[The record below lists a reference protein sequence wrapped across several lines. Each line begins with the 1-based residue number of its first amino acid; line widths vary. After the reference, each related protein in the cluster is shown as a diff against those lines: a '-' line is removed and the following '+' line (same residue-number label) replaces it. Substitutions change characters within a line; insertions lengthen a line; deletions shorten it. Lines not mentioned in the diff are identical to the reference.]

1 MSARPDAPLGLM
13 GGTFDPIH
21 YGHLRLALDAAEAL
35 KLDEVRWVPSGA
47 PGHRDAPHAAT
58 VDRLAM
64 LQMALADEPRFSLDP
79 AECDA
84 TAPTYTVHMLQRLRR
99 ELGSARPLVMI
110 IGMDSFVSLATWRE
124 WETLFDLA
132 HFAVAERPGY
142 ALNMDKL
149 PARLAH
155 DLGYPVSGDQM
166 MLDWRGLV
174 AERPG
179 YAVNVNKLPMQLA
192 EIYRARHAEPIT
204 LMKRAHGCIVHFP
217 STLLDISASDIRARI
232 ARGNS
237 VRYLIPETV
246 LRYIESKGL
255 YR

>member
-1 MSARPDAPLGLM
+1 M
-13 GGTFDPIH
+13 GGTFDPVH

-124 WETLFDLA
+124 WEALFDLA

-142 ALNMDKL
+142 VLNVDKL
-149 PARLAH
+149 PVR
-155 DLGYPVSGDQM
+155 
-166 MLDWRGLV
+166 
-174 AERPG
+174 
-179 YAVNVNKLPMQLA
+179 LA
-192 EIYRARHAEPIT
+192 EIYRARHAEPTT

>member
-1 MSARPDAPLGLM
+1 MSVRSDTPLGLM

-35 KLDEVRWVPSGA
+35 KLAEVRWIPSGA
-47 PGHRDAPHAAT
+47 PGHRDAPHTTTA
-58 VDRLAM
+58 DRLAM
-64 LQMALADEPRFSLDP
+64 LQTALADEPRFTLDR

-84 TAPTYTVHMLQRLRR
+84 TTPTYTVHMLQRLRR
-99 ELGSARPLVMI
+99 EFGSARPLVMI

-149 PARLAH
+149 PARLA
-155 DLGYPVSGDQM
+155 Q
-166 MLDWRGLV
+166 
-174 AERPG
+174 
-179 YAVNVNKLPMQLA
+179 
-192 EIYRARHAEPIT
+192 IYRSRHAEPIT
-204 LMKRAHGCIVHFP
+204 LMKQAHGCIVHFP